1 MAFRQGAYSEP
12 RQTSKM
18 KLCAKIVHGFR
29 PLTIIVK
36 SSILDVWLGSEYA
49 SVDRKPLL
57 VF

>member
-12 RQTSKM
+12 RQTSKL

-36 SSILDVWLGSEYA
+36 SSILDV
-49 SVDRKPLL
+49 
-57 VF
+57 